1 MIAPSP
7 APSAD
12 ARAEAI
18 FARTR
23 AAIVA
28 RSYPSTIAYKVR
40 VSGSRGGTWTG
51 RSYQSYERWPS
62 GAVLARTIS
71 DEENAHP
78 TKPSGVT
85 LGFFGMS
92 TGASGQADLLGV
104 PKLAPT
110 YAFGLGTPPQTEPGP
125 GSAGGSGLRTIGSV
139 LAQARNYAARL
150 VGEESVDGTT
160 CWHLRL
166 RPLGNPGK
174 YRLRDLWVEES
185 SYQTIR
191 LRTYGNFT
199 AKETG
204 SGLWTVAYALV
215 GGSWYLT
222 SEISNGP
229 VEGADGWY
237 AHVAVQF
244 TGIAADP
251 NETLDFGLS
260 TVDDEAEITEPPQ

>member
-1 MIAPSP
+1 MVAPNP
-7 APSAD
+7 APSVD

-23 AAIVA
+23 AAVVA
-28 RSYPSTIAYKVR
+28 RAYPPTIKYKVR
-40 VSGSRGGTWTG
+40 VSGLRGDTWSG
-51 RSYQSYERWPS
+51 RSYQSYERWPAGS
-62 GAVLARTIS
+62 VLARTIS

-78 TKPSGVT
+78 TKPSGIT
-85 LGFFGMS
+85 LSFLGIT
-92 TGASGQADLLGV
+92 TGKSEQPDLLGI

-110 YAFGLGTPPQTEPGP
+110 YAFGLGTTPQAEPGP
-125 GSAGGSGLRTIGSV
+125 GSASGSRLKTIGSV
-139 LAQARNYAARL
+139 LATARNYDVRL
-150 VGEESVDGTT
+150 LGEESVDGTA

-174 YRLRDLWVEES
+174 YRLRDLWVEKT

-204 SGLWTVAYALV
+204 SGLWTVAYSLID
-215 GGSWYLT
+215 GSWYLT
-222 SEISNGP
+222 SEVSNGP
-229 VEGADGWY
+229 VEGPDGWY

-244 TGIAADP
+244 TDIGADP